1 MEKILGSESCHILEA
16 EDYNKYGEQIAVYD
30 IDGSY
35 YFVTIYNGMAYR
47 IHGAAFFEEGD
58 LWFKKAK
65 ETGKVRAI
73 IIYLMSMLILCVL
86 YFSADVE
93 AYRNGTL
100 VFYDP
105 GDVPV
110 TQ

>member
-1 MEKILGSESCHILEA
+1 MSYAMEKILGSESCHILEA

-58 LWFKKAK
+58 L
-65 ETGKVRAI
+65 
-73 IIYLMSMLILCVL
+73 
-86 YFSADVE
+86 
-93 AYRNGTL
+93 
-100 VFYDP
+100 
-105 GDVPV
+105 
-110 TQ
+110 